1 MAIEKPRGSA
11 TCGTAG
17 QALMELAVGM
27 FALALVVS
35 ALCGFSLYIVKSLK
49 AQNSLRSSHGQS
61 SVTDSVEL
69 DAFAAQNVFGVKTL
83 KITEKV
89 ELPPMGR

>member
-1 MAIEKPRGSA
+1 MAIEKPRGSS
-11 TCGTAG
+11 TDGTSG

-69 DAFAAQNVFGVKTL
+69 DAFAAKNVFGVKAL
-83 KITEKV
+83 KIKEKV
-89 ELPPMGR
+89 EMPPMGR